1 RRSAQTAMYIVLH
14 GLTKLLA
21 PILSYTAEEM
31 WQFMTHLDSD
41 NKESVFLNNVPEYKA
56 ELEFKEVADAYNK
69 LFAYRDDVMKALEL
83 ARAEKLIGKSLDAS
97 VTIYVNDEKT
107 SEFFKSFEN
116 ELNDI
121 FICSE
126 VKLSADSAPTSA
138 FSETE
143 TGIAVK
149 VEAMKGI
156 KCDRCWYVK
165 NDCEDLGEEQHLC
178 KRCMSIVK
186 STFPEILA

>member
-1 RRSAQTAMYIVLH
+1 
-14 GLTKLLA
+14 
-21 PILSYTAEEM
+21 M

-56 ELEFKEVADAYNK
+56 ELEFKDVADSYNK
-69 LFAYRDDVMKALEL
+69 LFVYRDDVMKALEL

-97 VTIYVNDEKT
+97 VTIFVKDEKVM
-107 SEFFKSFEN
+107 ELFKGFED
-116 ELNDI
+116 ELKDI

-126 VKLSADSAPTSA
+126 VKLSDADAPAEA

-143 TGIAVK
+143 TGISVK
-149 VEAMKGI
+149 VEAMQGT

-165 NDCEDLGEEQHLC
+165 SDCSDIGDGEHLC
-178 KRCMSIVK
+178 ARCMNIVRA
-186 STFPEILA
+186 SFPEILA